1 MKAFTVISMDITHGR
16 RRFHCVS
23 SIDTEQDPGIDHR
36 NRQGQYP
43 DMIVTIMRTPQPNIG
58 NGVSI

>member
-1 MKAFTVISMDITHGR
+1 MTGNSTVLVLLQADT
-16 RRFHCVS
+16 C
-23 SIDTEQDPGIDHR
+23 IDTEQDLGIDHR

-43 DMIVTIMRTPQPNIG
+43 DMIVTNMRTSQPNIG

>member
-1 MKAFTVISMDITHGR
+1 MAGNSTVLVLLQADT
-16 RRFHCVS
+16 C
-23 SIDTEQDPGIDHR
+23 IDTEQDPGIDHR